1 MNVFDILV
9 ERGFIATNPDGTPKQ
24 VTDMAIRDLLAQ
36 GKVTAYI
43 GFDPTASSYHVGH
56 LLPIMSLAHLQ
67 REGHRPIVITGGGT
81 GMVGDPSGKSEMRKM
96 LTVEAIAENLLSL
109 RKQFERFIDF
119 NDGKAVLL
127 NNAEWLTNLNY
138 IEFLRDV
145 GRHFS
150 VNRML
155 TADSVKLRLNSEQGL
170 SFLEFNYMV
179 LQAYDFLYLFQK
191 HGCILE
197 MGGDDQWGNIC
208 AGIELIRR
216 VEGKS
221 AYGITYPLIT
231 TAAGTKMG
239 KTEKG
244 AVWLAA
250 DMMSPYE
257 YFQYW
262 RNVDD
267 RDVQRFLAMFTF
279 LPMDEVRRLGAL
291 QGSKINEAKEVLAFE
306 ATKLNHGE
314 KAAIDAQQDARKAF
328 QQGQGGDSMPTLE
341 VAAARLEQGIGVVE
355 LFCDSGLVKSKSEA
369 RRLIEE
375 KGGAYIN
382 GEKVNSIERKVTAV
396 DVKNNE
402 IMLRSGKK
410 SYARVV
416 VKN

>member
-1 MNVFDILV
+1 MNVFDTLV

-24 VTDMAIRDLLAQ
+24 VTDVAVRDLL
-36 GKVTAYI
+36 GKEKISAYI
-43 GFDPTASSYHVGH
+43 GFDPTAASFHVGN

-67 REGHRPIVITGGGT
+67 RAGHRPIVIMGGGT
-81 GMVGDPSGKSEMRKM
+81 GMVGDPSGKSELRKV
-96 LTVEAIAENLLSL
+96 LTVETIRQNLESQK
-109 RKQFERFIDF
+109 KQFSRFIAFGD
-119 NDGKAVLL
+119 DQAIILD
-127 NNAEWLTNLNY
+127 NAEWLVPLNY
-138 IEFLRDV
+138 IEFLREV

-179 LQAYDFLYLFQK
+179 LQAYDFLHLFRK
-191 HGCILE
+191 YGCTMQ

-216 VEGKS
+216 IEGKS
-221 AYGITYPLIT
+221 AYGFTYPLVT
-231 TAAGTKMG
+231 TASGGKMG
-239 KTEKG
+239 KTEQG

-250 DMMSPYE
+250 DLLSPYE
-257 YFQYW
+257 YYQFW
-262 RNVDD
+262 RNADD
-267 RDVQRFLAMFTF
+267 RDVQRFLALFTF
-279 LPMDEVRRLGAL
+279 LPMDEIRRLGGL
-291 QGSKINEAKEVLAFE
+291 QGAKINEAKEVLAFE

-314 KAAIDAQQDARKAF
+314 KAALAAQEDARKAF
-328 QQGQGGDSMPTLE
+328 QQGQGGDSMPTIE
-341 VAAARLEQGIGVVE
+341 VAGDRLEQGIGVIA
-355 LFCDSGLVKSKSEA
+355 LFHESGLAKSKSEA

-382 GEKVNSIERKVTAV
+382 GEKVTTIERKVTSG
-396 DVKNNE
+396 DLKNNE

-416 VKN
+416 RK